1 MSYSSENASQPI
13 QQAWKSYRLIGGI
26 AALLAAFVFRRWL
39 SAEFGMLQNLGIVHF
54 KLQTYPST
62 PLEWFTLLHTNTFI
76 GLLLLN
82 FFDIVNYILAALMY
96 LGIYSLL
103 RNYDKAYLRLAMV
116 FILVGT
122 SVYIASNQ
130 ALNLLSLS
138 SKYFASADD
147 VQKQLILAAGQYA
160 LAVNDPVVFGTG
172 AFWSYMLFYSSGL
185 MLSIGMLKSRLIR
198 VWIGVVGIVGNTF
211 GLGYFFT
218 SIFGPSLSIVPAVGS
233 APANLLWYIAVG
245 IHLIRSSRKEV

>member
-1 MSYSSENASQPI
+1 MSSASEIEPKPVR
-13 QQAWKSYRLIGGI
+13 QAWKSSRLIGGI

-54 KLQTYPST
+54 QLQVAPST
-62 PLEWFTLLHTNTFI
+62 PLEWFALLRTNAFV

-82 FFDIVNYILAALMY
+82 VFDIVNYILAALMY

-103 RNYDKAYLRLAMV
+103 KSHDKAYLKLAMV
-116 FILVGT
+116 LALVGT

-138 SKYFASADD
+138 NQYFASTSD
-147 VQKQLILAAGQYA
+147 VQKPLILAAGQYA
-160 LAVNDPVVFGTG
+160 LTVNDPVVFGTG
-172 AFWSYMLFYSSGL
+172 PFWGYVLFYSAGL
-185 MLSIGMLKSRLIR
+185 VLSIGIVQSGLISK
-198 VWIGVVGIVGNTF
+198 WIGVVGIIANAF

-218 SIFGPSLSIVPAVGS
+218 SIFRTSLSIIPAVGS
-233 APANLLWYIAVG
+233 APANLVWYIAVG
-245 IHLIRSSRKEV
+245 IQLIRNLHIEA